1 MSSAPAS
8 PLCVLLPVALGSPF
22 TSSRACATL
31 AGGKLGTPHFNGHIS
46 VQMPYRHPPPTPLG
60 IEEKVSQGPL
70 SQERPQGAHG
80 QRACWAPTASP
91 LLPQDS
97 TQSRHTMCPRKR
109 VPFCWLSSQPLG
121 TSASTSSTHTSG
133 FSTRLPPDVGP
144 PSAQPSS
151 GGSARCWLPLPHLPW
166 CWPRASPEPP
176 GVQGKPPNSDLSPAQ
191 LTAWIRPP
199 GQGGQGG
206 PGADGRLPSSPC
218 GSPFSLLHWAARDPG
233 E

>member
-1 MSSAPAS
+1 MPT
-8 PLCVLLPVALGSPF
+8 G
-22 TSSRACATL
+22 RGL
-31 AGGKLGTPHFNGHIS
+31 AGLPLPLPCFHKTQLSPDTPCVPGS
-46 VQMPYRHPPPTPLG
+46 ESPSAGCPPSPSGPQPPP
-60 IEEKVSQGPL
+60 
-70 SQERPQGAHG
+70 A
-80 QRACWAPTASP
+80 APT
-91 LLPQDS
+91 LRD
-97 TQSRHTMCPRKR
+97 
-109 VPFCWLSSQPLG
+109 F
-121 TSASTSSTHTSG
+121 
-133 FSTRLPPDVGP
+133 PPDSLRTWGLHQHSPAVG
-144 PSAQPSS
+144 S

-199 GQGGQGG
+199 GQGEQGG